1 MKEHSFI
8 EKIIYFFYGL
18 LVDYFLGMGAY
29 LYVRFTLDIVNQK
42 SLITGLFWS
51 FFIMIFLD
59 KALKNKMIEREC
71 YGRNS
76 IIISRIARGMIIIFF
91 ALTVGF

>member
-1 MKEHSFI
+1 MKEKSFI

-18 LVDYFLGMGAY
+18 LVDYFLGMGSY

-42 SLITGLFWS
+42 SLVTGLFWS
-51 FFIMIFLD
+51 FFIMVFLD

-76 IIISRIARGMIIIFF
+76 TMLSRIARGMIIIFF
-91 ALTVGF
+91 SLTIGF